1 MEMKR
6 VFSLAA
12 LVAVVSACAAG
23 TSTGGS
29 AASPRAR
36 GAADIPPDTSAA
48 VIAEGRALFNNG
60 QLARCAGCHGANG
73 QGANNGPNLRDAE
86 WLQIDGGYSSIAY
99 IIRNGVSRGDIRL
112 PEAHLQPMPARGVNQ
127 QLTDE
132 QVNKIATYVWS
143 LRNQQQ

>member
-12 LVAVVSACAAG
+12 VVALVSACAAG

-48 VIAEGRALFNNG
+48 VIAEGRTLFTNG
-60 QLARCAGCHGANG
+60 QIARCSACHGATG
-73 QGANNGPNLRDAE
+73 QGANNGPNLRDND
-86 WLQIDGGYSSIAY
+86 WLQIDGGFSSIAY
-99 IIRNGVSRGDIRL
+99 IIRNGVSRGDVRM
-112 PEAHLQPMPARGVNQ
+112 PEAHQFPMPARGVNE

-143 LRNQQQ
+143 LRNEKQ